1 MSAISRPL
9 PDFTVT
15 DSAVTKL
22 LELTQR
28 YHKKLKF
35 RIFADESG
43 ILNLR
48 VHDKKYTGDWTF
60 SIGNIGVSFCS
71 NVMHQSHALALDCR
85 GSVNNHAGFVFL
97 LHDQQRLIAEL
108 DGDDVITRV
117 LSEEA
122 EVCDAY
128 GEYCF
133 TVYA

>member
-1 MSAISRPL
+1 MSATSYPL

-15 DSAVTKL
+15 DSAVAKL
-22 LELTQR
+22 LELTNR

-35 RIFADESG
+35 RIFAGDQG
-43 ILNLR
+43 VLNLR

-60 SIGNIGVSFCS
+60 TIGNIGVSFCRE
-71 NVMHQSHALALDCR
+71 VMHQSHALALDCH
-85 GSVNNHAGFVFL
+85 GCVNNQAGFVFL
-97 LHDQQRLIAEL
+97 LHDQHRLIAEL